1 MAEKLGV
8 LVSSDEHLDHL
19 IGICRAAH
27 GAGKEVEV
35 FLTNQGVLLTQ
46 KEEFK
51 QLDGLAHVRLCNIG
65 FEKQGLSKPVPVV
78 ADEDFGTQ
86 MRNAMMIE
94 DCDRYIVL

>member
-8 LVSSDEHLDHL
+8 FVSSDEHLEHL
-19 IGICRAAH
+19 VGICRAAH
-27 GAGKEVEV
+27 DAGKEVEV
-35 FLTNQGVLLTQ
+35 FLSNKGILLTQ
-46 KEEFK
+46 EKTFTELE
-51 QLDGLAHVRLCNIG
+51 GLCRVRLCNIG
-65 FEKQGLSKPVPVV
+65 FEKLGLAKPVPLV